1 MAGSKRFVFNVMMNW
16 ISMAVGMVV
25 PFFLTPFVIRHLGV
39 TAYGIWILAMST
51 VSYLNVLDMGLRSAV
66 IRFVSKA
73 EAQGKPEDATK
84 AIGAAVW
91 VRILIATGVVAL
103 SIALALLFP
112 HLFKIPSDLQR
123 PGQIT
128 VLLCALGVAITLISG
143 VFGAV
148 LAATHRF
155 DVLSSISAVQT
166 LARAGGVILILVRG
180 HGLITLAYWELTVV
194 FVSGLSTV
202 GIALKLFPPCRVRVA
217 RPDMKIL
224 KMIWSYSLTTFI
236 FIIAVQI
243 ITNTDNLVV
252 GAFLSVGLVAF
263 YSIGGSLMTYSSQV
277 VSAVSTTFT
286 PMASN
291 LEARGE
297 SEGLQ
302 RLLLRGTQATLGIAL
317 PISLALALRGKTF
330 IGLWVGP
337 QYSQIS
343 GTVLQILI
351 ISQFFGIADSTAG
364 SIMMAIDKHKP
375 LAQWA
380 VVEALLNLGLSI
392 VLIKT
397 IGIYGVAWGTSIA
410 MAFVHLSFWPRYVRK
425 VLGVPIRRFLWEGWI
440 KITLC
445 SIPYAIACAITDRRW
460 HAGNLA
466 LFFMQIAAILP
477 LYAICVLVVFH
488 NDVKS
493 VLRKWQASRLAPA

>member
-1 MAGSKRFVFNVMMNW
+1 MATKRFAVNILMNW
-16 ISMAVGMVV
+16 AAMAVGMVV
-25 PFFLTPFVIRHLGV
+25 PFFLTPFVLKHLGI
-39 TAYGIWILAMST
+39 TAYGIWILAVST
-51 VSYLNVLDMGLRSAV
+51 VSYLGVLDMGLRSAV

-73 EAQGKPEDATK
+73 DAQDKPADASR
-84 AIGAAVW
+84 AINAAVW
-91 VRILIATGVVAL
+91 VRILISAGVAVL
-103 SIALALLFP
+103 SIALALVFP
-112 HLFKIPSDLQR
+112 HLFKISPDMQR
-123 PGQIT
+123 AAQIT
-128 VLLCALGVAITLISG
+128 VLMCALGVAFTLVSG

-155 DVLSSISAVQT
+155 DVLSSISAIQT
-166 LARAGGVILILVRG
+166 LARAGGVIVILTSG
-180 HGLITLAYWELTVV
+180 HGLITLAYWEVTVV
-194 FVSGLSTV
+194 VLGGLATV
-202 GIALKLFPPCRVRVA
+202 GIALKLFPPCRVRVS
-217 RPDMKIL
+217 RPDMEIL
-224 KMIWSYSLTTFI
+224 KMIWSYSFTTFI

-252 GAFLSVGLVAF
+252 GAFLSVGVVAF
-263 YSIGGSLMTYSSQV
+263 YSIGGSLMSYSSQV

-291 LEARGE
+291 MEARGQ

-337 QYSQIS
+337 SYSQIS

-375 LAQWA
+375 QAQWA

-392 VLIKT
+392 VLVKT

-425 VLGVPIRRFLWEGWI
+425 VLHIPIRKFLWEGWA
-440 KITLC
+440 KISLC
-445 SIPYAIACAITDRRW
+445 SIPYGIACAITDKKW
-460 HAGNLA
+460 HAGNLV
-466 LFFMQIAAILP
+466 LFFLQIAAILP
-477 LYAICVLVVFH
+477 IYVICVLVVFRSDAR
-488 NDVKS
+488 N
-493 VLRKWQASRLAPA
+493 LFRNWQASRLVQP